1 MAKIINANNLTKIYG
16 EKETSVTALDDINI
30 EFRENEFT
38 AIMGPSGSGKSTLL
52 HCLAGLDRPTSGKI
66 FLKGNDI
73 ATLNDK
79 ELTKIRRDSF
89 GFIFQAFNLIP
100 TLTAEENITLPASI
114 AGRKP
119 DMDWVKEVVET
130 VDIADR
136 LSHRP
141 NELSGGQQQRVA
153 AARAMATK
161 PEVIFADEPSGNLD
175 SKSSRE
181 LLTFM
186 KSVVEELNQTIVM
199 VTHDPFAAS
208 FAGRV
213 VMLKDGRIASDL
225 GNDIATLNDK
235 ELTKIRRDSFGFI
248 FQAFNLIP
256 TLTAEENITLPA
268 SIAGRKPDMDWVK
281 EVVET
286 VDIADRLSHRPNELS
301 GGQQQRVAAAR
312 AMATKPEVIFADEP
326 SGNLDSKSSREL
338 LTFMKSVVEEL
349 NQTIVMVTHD
359 PFAASFAGRV
369 VMLKDGRI
377 ASDLEKPT
385 QEEIVAEVTALT
397 NA

>member
-1 MAKIINANNLTKIYG
+1 MYILTIKTTLSQKVKPETEKTKNHNFYEYRYNNPLSIINSMAKIIEANNLTKIYG

-52 HCLAGLDRPTSGKI
+52 HCLAGLDRPSSGKI

-114 AGRKP
+114 AGRQP
-119 DMDWVKEVVET
+119 DMEWVKEVVET

-199 VTHDPFAAS
+199 VTHDPYAAS

-213 VMLKDGRIASDL
+213 VMLKDG
-225 GNDIATLNDK
+225 K
-235 ELTKIRRDSFGFI
+235 
-248 FQAFNLIP
+248 
-256 TLTAEENITLPA
+256 
-268 SIAGRKPDMDWVK
+268 
-281 EVVET
+281 
-286 VDIADRLSHRPNELS
+286 
-301 GGQQQRVAAAR
+301 
-312 AMATKPEVIFADEP
+312 
-326 SGNLDSKSSREL
+326 
-338 LTFMKSVVEEL
+338 
-349 NQTIVMVTHD
+349 
-359 PFAASFAGRV
+359 
-369 VMLKDGRI
+369 I

-397 NA
+397 NV